1 MKLPWAEQSDKDK
14 TTSSPLPTPQFA
26 ADNTTDNK
34 SVGNGTALVCTFLP
48 GPLTEAALTFL
59 IKISDQ
65 MLQNVIMVVLLL
77 AIFFHTGQRGPETPL
92 RYDTGTVFNF
102 EYLIKQWSAFF
113 C

>member
-59 IKISDQ
+59 IKNFRPD
-65 MLQNVIMVVLLL
+65 
-77 AIFFHTGQRGPETPL
+77 APECDNGSSALGNLFSHRSKRSGNP
-92 RYDTGTVFNF
+92 
-102 EYLIKQWSAFF
+102 IKV
-113 C
+113 